1 MVPMKF
7 PGCTSHMVVEANNFT
22 GATVNHTVVPNH
34 DGRIGEGGDCG
45 VAASTSSLACAF
57 GPKFGVPRV
66 S

>member
-1 MVPMKF
+1 
-7 PGCTSHMVVEANNFT
+7 MVVEANNFT